1 MSFDSIWLIGSSRSG
16 KTSRLVKQF
25 CSWVQSGTGRGQLGK
40 NGLPQRLYIQQ
51 SEPAVLVLA
60 ANDDNRRELADK
72 IVAATGGKYPIRAK
86 TPLGFFQDEVI
97 LFWPLLI
104 QLLNLKAQF
113 PVRLRPETE
122 QELATFLWRQ
132 ELDEEI
138 LRSQGVSE
146 SRWVRRLLDLLQL
159 AALSGTPVEEI
170 SNVLAASGEGEGAG
184 EQGGLGVPVPEGD
197 GDWGERGAQGQRSR
211 GEFPI
216 QNRKSKIENSLTPQ
230 ESLLLK
236 WRNWCW
242 EQGFLTYGITTELY
256 YRYLLPNQYYQQH
269 LARSYG
275 YVLAD
280 DVDDYPAIAR
290 DLFDLLLDQGAVGAF
305 TYNSD
310 GAVRLGLGADP
321 NYLEKLSKRCQ
332 VETLSQPQLSLA
344 DQLAQVVE
352 SVSQP
357 MVLLDL
363 PSCVQTLQ
371 TTSRADLLRQTALL
385 IIQAVQSKQ
394 VQPQEIAVIAP
405 GLDAIA
411 RYTLVEILTKQGI
424 PVSSLNDQ
432 RSLTSSPIIRALLT
446 LLALVYPGLGR
457 LVDRD
462 AVAEML
468 VVLSTRREVRGT
480 RQEGATRRQEE
491 KTSTGSIDL
500 PSNEKSNLSQIASS
514 LLPNIDPVRAGLI
527 ADHCFEPHPDRPNLL
542 PVTVYDRWDR
552 LGYTASL
559 AYEQIWEWIEGQRS
573 QQQQRLLP
581 SPISLL
587 DRAIQRFLWN
597 GSNLPYDQLAAL
609 RELLE
614 TAQHYWEV
622 DTRLRQIEH
631 YQSDLHSQFQA
642 GNEATSPHATIASF
656 IQLLRRGTITANP
669 YPVRPIGFASR
680 AVTLAT
686 IFQYRSSRQ
695 FHRWQFW
702 LDAGSPLWLSGGAAT
717 LFGAPLFLQHRMSQP
732 WTAEDEINAN
742 EQRLG
747 RILRDLLGRVG
758 ERVYLCHS
766 ELAVNGQEQTGPL
779 LPLINA
785 AHPIASS
792 PALAPSVTI

>member
-1 MSFDSIWLIGSSRSG
+1 MPFDSVWIIGSSRSG
-16 KTSRLVKQF
+16 KTARLVDQF
-25 CSWVQSGTGRGQLGK
+25 CLWVESGRNGQGQLA
-40 NGLPQRLYIQQ
+40 NRRQMQYTQANLPQRLNAQQ

-60 ANDDNRRELADK
+60 ANDDNRRDLANRM
-72 IVAATGGKYPIRAK
+72 VAATAGKYPIPSK

-122 QELATFLWRQ
+122 QELATRLWRSHLN
-132 ELDEEI
+132 EKI
-138 LRSQGVSE
+138 LQPVGVNE
-146 SRWVRRLLDLLQL
+146 YRLVRRILDLLQL
-159 AALSGTPVEEI
+159 AAYSGTPIEEI
-170 SNVLAASGEGEGAG
+170 SSLLAAFQEEAG
-184 EQGGLGVPVPEGD
+184 EVGGELAPH
-197 GDWGERGAQGQRSR
+197 S
-211 GEFPI
+211 
-216 QNRKSKIENSLTPQ
+216 
-230 ESLLLK
+230 SLLLLQ
-236 WRNWCW
+236 WRNWCL
-242 EQGFLTYGITTELY
+242 ERGLLTYGIITELY
-256 YRYLLPNQYYQQH
+256 YQHLLPDPNYRQH
-269 LARSYG
+269 LTRRYQF
-275 YVLAD
+275 VLAD

-290 DLFDLLLDQGAVGAF
+290 DLFELLLDRGAVGAF
-305 TYNSD
+305 TYNPD
-310 GAVRLGLGADP
+310 GAVRLGLGGDP
-321 NYLEKLSKRCQ
+321 TYLEKLAKRCQ
-332 VETLSQPQLSLA
+332 VETSTQPPLSSVAETLA
-344 DQLAQVVE
+344 LPIVE
-352 SVSQP
+352 LVTDP
-357 MVLLDL
+357 MVLLTL
-363 PSCVQTLQ
+363 PEQVKSLQ
-371 TTSRADLLRQTALL
+371 TTSRGELLRETTKL
-385 IIQAVQSKQ
+385 IIKAVQLGQ

-424 PVSSLNDQ
+424 PVEPLNDQ
-432 RSLTSSPIIRALLT
+432 RPLTSSPVIRALLT

-457 LVDRD
+457 VVDRD

-468 VVLSTRREVRGT
+468 VVLSRGQGSGVRG
-480 RQEGATRRQEE
+480 QGLE
-491 KTSTGSIDL
+491 DD
-500 PSNEKSNLSQIASS
+500 SS
-514 LLPNIDPVRAGLI
+514 LLPTPYIDPVRAGLL

-542 PVTVYDRWDR
+542 PVTTYDRWDR
-552 LGYTASL
+552 LGYAATTA
-559 AYEQIWEWIEGQRS
+559 YGQILQWLEMQRS

-622 DTRLRQIEH
+622 DTRLRQ
-631 YQSDLHSQFQA
+631 SQ
-642 GNEATSPHATIASF
+642 GIDTPPHATIAEF

-669 YPVRPIGFASR
+669 YPVRPIGPASR

-686 IFQYRSSRQ
+686 IFQYRSSRR

-717 LFGAPLFLQHRMSQP
+717 LFGAPLFLQHRFGHP
-732 WTAEDEINAN
+732 WTAEEARNADE
-742 EQRLG
+742 ERLR

-766 ELAVNGQEQTGPL
+766 DLAVNGQEQMGPL
-779 LPLINA
+779 LPLVNA
-785 AHPIASS
+785 SVPLSE
-792 PALAPSVTI
+792 PAIT